1 MHQTQLILQIIA
13 SCDEALRDAFLRRM
27 DAAVLIAK
35 NKMEQGDAIYNPA
48 QEEAVLRQITHDL
61 APDLRL
67 RAESLWKN
75 LTRMNRGR
83 QYRYFI
89 TNSPDLK
96 LIHEP
101 DMLKAMPAG
110 KVLCAARDAAAIEA
124 ACGMPT
130 VPCDSSYDA
139 IPRLLE
145 GEAEY
150 AALCVDQLYD
160 TQALYSMIY
169 NKHMYIN
176 NIYGTEDGRL
186 VILMSRN
193 IINSEDNSIVSVA
206 FAIRMDQPGDLAQTL
221 SIMAEAKMNLEYLQ
235 VKTNDIAAD
244 DSRNINIVFAEMSVS
259 SLTATD
265 VRTAL
270 LQMEQELPFFRVM
283 GYRVSV

>member
-35 NKMEQGDAIYNPA
+35 NKMEHGDPIYNPA
-48 QEEAVLRQITHDL
+48 QEEAVLRQITYDL

-89 TNSPDLK
+89 TNSPDLQ

-101 DMLKAMPAG
+101 DMLKRMPAG
-110 KVLCAARDAAAIEA
+110 KILCAAHDAAAIEA
-124 ACGMPT
+124 ACGMP
-130 VPCDSSYDA
+130 VIPCDSSYDA
-139 IPRLLE
+139 LPRLLE

-150 AALCVDQLYD
+150 AALCVDRLYD
-160 TQALYSMIY
+160 TQSLYSIIY
-169 NKHMYIN
+169 NKRVYIN
-176 NIYGTEDGRL
+176 NIYATEDGRL

-193 IINSEDNSIVSVA
+193 IINAEENTIVSVA
-206 FAIRMDQPGDLAQTL
+206 FAIRMDQPGDMAQTL
-221 SIMAEAKMNLEYLQ
+221 SVMAEAKMNLEYLQ
-235 VKTNDIAAD
+235 VKTNNIADD

-265 VRTAL
+265 VRAAL
-270 LQMEQELPFFRVM
+270 LQLEQELPFFRVM
-283 GYRVSV
+283 GYRVSI

>member
-35 NKMEQGDAIYNPA
+35 NKLEQGDTIYNPA
-48 QEEAVLRQITHDL
+48 QEEAVLRQITYDL

-83 QYRYFI
+83 QYRYFV
-89 TNSPDLK
+89 TNSPNLK

-101 DMLKAMPAG
+101 DMLKEMPSG
-110 KVLCAARDAAAIEA
+110 KILCAARDADAIEA

-130 VPCDSSYDA
+130 VSCDSTYETLS
-139 IPRLLE
+139 RLLE

-150 AALCVDQLYD
+150 AALCVDELYD
-160 TQALYSMIY
+160 TQALYSKIF
-169 NKHMYIN
+169 NKRIYIN

-193 IINSEDNSIVSVA
+193 IINAEENSIISVA

-221 SIMAEAKMNLEYLQ
+221 SVMAEAKMNLEYLQ
-235 VKTNDIAAD
+235 VKTQDIASD

-259 SLTATD
+259 SLTSTD

-270 LQMEQELPFFRVM
+270 LQLEQELPFFRVM
-283 GYRVSV
+283 GYRVSI

>member
-35 NKMEQGDAIYNPA
+35 NKMEQGDTIYNPA
-48 QEEAVLRQITHDL
+48 QEEAVLRQITYDL

-89 TNSPDLK
+89 TNSPDLQ

-110 KVLCAARDAAAIEA
+110 KILCAARDAAAIEA
-124 ACGMPT
+124 ACGMP
-130 VPCDSSYDA
+130 VIPCDSSYDA
-139 IPRLLE
+139 IPRLLD
-145 GEAEY
+145 GDAEY
-150 AALCVDQLYD
+150 AALCVEELYD
-160 TQALYSMIY
+160 TQTLYSKIY
-169 NKHMYIN
+169 NKRVYIN
-176 NIYGTEDGRL
+176 NIYSTEDGRL
-186 VILMSRN
+186 VVLMSRN
-193 IINSEDNSIVSVA
+193 IINSEENSIVSVA

-221 SIMAEAKMNLEYLQ
+221 SVMAEAKMNLEYLQ
-235 VKTNDIAAD
+235 VKTHGIADD
-244 DSRNINIVFAEMSVS
+244 DSRNINIVFAEMSVH
-259 SLTATD
+259 SLTATE

-270 LQMEQELPFFRVM
+270 LQLEQELPFFRVM
-283 GYRVSV
+283 GYRVSI

>member
-35 NKMEQGDAIYNPA
+35 NKMEQGAPIYNPE
-48 QEEAVLRQITHDL
+48 QEESVLRQITYDL

-89 TNSPDLK
+89 TNSPDLQ

-101 DMLKAMPAG
+101 DMLKEMPAG
-110 KVLCAARDAAAIEA
+110 KILCAARDAAAIET
-124 ACGMPT
+124 ACGMP
-130 VPCDSSYDA
+130 VIPCDSSYDA
-139 IPRLLE
+139 LPRLLE

-150 AALCVDQLYD
+150 AAFCVDRLYD
-160 TQALYSMIY
+160 TQSLYSTIY
-169 NKHMYIN
+169 NKRIYIN
-176 NIYGTEDGRL
+176 NIYATEDGRL

-193 IINSEDNSIVSVA
+193 LINAQDNSIVSLA

-221 SIMAEAKMNLEYLQ
+221 SVMAEAKMNLEYLQ
-235 VKTNDIAAD
+235 VKTNDIADD

-259 SLTATD
+259 SLTSND

-270 LQMEQELPFFRVM
+270 LQLEQELPFFRVM

>member
-35 NKMEQGDAIYNPA
+35 NKMEQGDPIYNPA
-48 QEEAVLRQITHDL
+48 QEEAVLRQITYDL
-61 APDLRL
+61 APDLQL

-89 TNSPDLK
+89 TNSPDLQ

-101 DMLKAMPAG
+101 DMLKEMPAG
-110 KVLCAARDAAAIEA
+110 KILCAARDAAAIEA

-130 VPCDSSYDA
+130 IPCDSSYDA
-139 IPRLLE
+139 LPRLLD

-150 AALCVDQLYD
+150 AALCVDRLYD
-160 TQALYSMIY
+160 TQSLYSTIY
-169 NKHMYIN
+169 NKRIYIN
-176 NIYGTEDGRL
+176 NIYATEDGRL

-193 IINSEDNSIVSVA
+193 LINDAENSVVSLA

-221 SIMAEAKMNLEYLQ
+221 SVMAEAKMNLEYLQ
-235 VKTNDIAAD
+235 VKTNDIADD

-259 SLTATD
+259 PFGNLIIM
-265 VRTAL
+265 L
-270 LQMEQELPFFRVM
+270 L
-283 GYRVSV
+283 